1 MRHAISE
8 ATEPLEIYL
17 KPGEFHFGGN
27 HARVHTLL
35 GSCVSITLWHP
46 LRRIGGMC
54 HFMLPSRGKAA
65 ALHPDGRYAD
75 ESVKLFLREIG
86 KFKSSPGEYQVKLFG
101 GGSMFQQFRAGKPSE
116 IAYSNI
122 EAARTQLK
130 AGGFSVHAEDVGGNG
145 HRRIILD
152 LRDGNVWV
160 KREKISVP
168 RPVVVKPGIANRF
181 TAGAA
186 E

>member
-1 MRHAISE
+1 MRDE
-8 ATEPLEIYL
+8 TEPVEIYL
-17 KPGEFHFGGN
+17 KPGEFYFGGS
-27 HARVHTLL
+27 HVRVHTLL

-54 HFMLPSRGKAA
+54 HFMLPSRGKPAA
-65 ALHPDGRYAD
+65 IPPDGRYAD
-75 ESVKLFLREIG
+75 EAVKLFLREIG

-116 IAYSNI
+116 IADSNI
-122 EAARTQLK
+122 EAARTLLQ
-130 AGGFSVHAEDVGGNG
+130 AGGFCVHAEDVGGNG

-160 KREKISVP
+160 KHEKISVP
-168 RPVVVKPGIANRF
+168 RPVVVELGIANRF
-181 TAGAA
+181 TAEAP

>member
-1 MRHAISE
+1 MSE
-8 ATEPLEIYL
+8 ATEPVEIYL
-17 KPGEFHFGGN
+17 KPGEFHFGGS

-46 LRRIGGMC
+46 LRHIGGMC

-101 GGSMFQQFRAGKPSE
+101 GGSMFQQFRAGRPSE
-116 IAYSNI
+116 IADSNI
-122 EAARTQLK
+122 EAARTLLQ
-130 AGGFSVHAEDVGGNG
+130 AGGFCVQAEDVGGNG

-160 KREKISVP
+160 KHEKILVP
-168 RPVVVKPGIANRF
+168 RPVVVKLGIANRF
-181 TAGAA
+181 TAESA